1 MKLKK
6 FIYGLLRFFNYC
18 LGFCGVFGIL
28 GTVGALECDQIGF
41 GRFWI
46 QLFIA
51 VCLIG
56 LAFIV
61 YNIRE
66 NFKYYYI
73 KERK

>member
-1 MKLKK
+1 MKFKK

-18 LGFCGVFGIL
+18 LGFGGVFGIL
-28 GTVGALECDQIGF
+28 GTVGAFECDQISF

-46 QLFIA
+46 QEFIA

-56 LAFIV
+56 LTFIV

-66 NFKYYYI
+66 TFKYYYI
-73 KERK
+73 KERR

>member
-18 LGFCGVFGIL
+18 LTCAGAFGIL
-28 GTVGALECDQIGF
+28 GTVGALECDQISF

-46 QLFIA
+46 QELIA
-51 VCLIG
+51 FCLIG